1 MSEHKKERSTPMGLP
16 ILPLRNNVLYPGVV
30 MPLVI
35 GRPKSLQLFKSLEG
49 KEEYLGILTQREAE
63 IDDPAPDD
71 MYRIGTTARVLNR
84 VNQPDGSVH
93 VAVQGVSRFRLLRFV
108 ADDPFY
114 VAEVDTIPETTET
127 GVELEALAHSL
138 KDLARELISYIPE
151 LPLGTA
157 EVLDQIDA
165 PGRLVYLILANL
177 TVPVEDKMRV
187 LEANS
192 VSKAL
197 HEAAR
202 IVGHQIEVLKMT
214 RKIQSQI
221 KGEMTKDQREYLL
234 RQQLK
239 AIEKEL
245 GESDEGRDDIDDL
258 QEKLTKARLPEN
270 VQKVADKEIRRLR
283 NIQPS
288 SPEHTVIRTYLDWL
302 SDLPWGKETIDIL
315 DIDNARRILDERHY
329 DLEKVKKRIL
339 EYLAVSKLRGQ
350 MKGPILC
357 FVGPPGVGKTSL
369 ATSIADA
376 LGRKSTRIALGG
388 VHDEAEIR
396 GHRRTYIG
404 SMPGKIVQGIKNA
417 GTRNPVFVLDEID
430 KLGRDWRGDPT
441 SAMLEVLDPE
451 QNHSF
456 QDHYLNVPFDLS
468 KVLFITTANTRDTI
482 PPPLLDRMEVLELNG
497 YTHEEKLEIAR
508 RHLLPKQMEEH
519 GLKEGHFKIADNVLS
534 NVVSHHTREAGVRN
548 LDRALAA
555 VCRAVAVQTVEERWV
570 FGSKVTLAHLSEFLG
585 PDKFIRE
592 VAERTEV
599 PGIATGLAWTATGGD
614 ILFIEATQMP
624 GDGKLKLTGQLGDVM
639 KESAQLAISYIR
651 ARAEA
656 LGIPKDFNKAH
667 DIHIHL
673 PAGAIPKDG
682 PSAGVTLF
690 SAVVSLLTD
699 RRVRGDLAMTGEIT
713 LRGLVLPVG
722 GIKDKVLAAQ
732 RAGIKTVILPERNK
746 KDMIEVPD
754 SCKKDLKFKF
764 VKRIEDLLPL
774 IFEKETKK
782 KSKDGEP
789 VAGADV
795 APETETPS
803 IVN

>member
-1 MSEHKKERSTPMGLP
+1 MSEQKRGKADVVGLP
-16 ILPLRNNVLYPGVV
+16 VLPLRNNVLYPGVV

-35 GRPKSLQLFKSLEG
+35 GRPKSLKLFQDLEG
-49 KEEYLGILTQREAE
+49 GDEFLGILTQREAE
-63 IDDPAPDD
+63 HDEPGPSD
-71 MYRIGTTARVLNR
+71 MYTMGTTARVLNR
-84 VNQPDGSVH
+84 VNQPDGSIH
-93 VAVQGVSRFRLLRFV
+93 VAVQGVSRFKLVRFLS
-108 ADDPFY
+108 DDPYY
-114 VAEVDTIPETTET
+114 VAEVNPLQDDDAS

-157 EVLDQIDA
+157 EVLDQIDS
-165 PGRLVYLILANL
+165 PQRLVYLILANL
-177 TVPVEDKMRV
+177 SVPVQDKMKV
-187 LEANS
+187 LEAES
-192 VSKAL
+192 VSDAL

-245 GESDEGRDDIDDL
+245 GEVSEDRDDIDDL
-258 QEKLTKARLPEN
+258 QERLTKARLPEN
-270 VQKVADKEIRRLR
+270 VLKVADKEIRRLR

-288 SPEHTVIRTYLDWL
+288 SPEHTVIRTYLEWL
-302 SDLPWGKETIDIL
+302 SDLPWQKETIDNL
-315 DIDNARRILDERHY
+315 DIENARRVLNERHFSL
-329 DLEKVKKRIL
+329 DKIKKRIL
-339 EYLAVSKLRGQ
+339 EYLAVSKLCNE

-357 FVGPPGVGKTSL
+357 LVGPPGVGKTSL
-369 ATSIADA
+369 AMSVAES
-376 LGRKSTRIALGG
+376 LGRKTHRIALGG

-404 SMPGKIVQGIKNA
+404 SMPGKLVQGIKSA
-417 GTRNPVFVLDEID
+417 GTKNPVFVLDEID

-468 KVLFITTANTRDTI
+468 KVLFITTANTKDTI
-482 PPPLLDRMEVLELNG
+482 PAPLLDRMEVLELSG
-497 YTHEEKLEIAR
+497 YTHEEKLEITK
-508 RHLLPKQMEEH
+508 RHLLPKQKKEH
-519 GLKEGHFKIADNVLS
+519 GLQPDHFSISDAILS
-534 NVVSHHTREAGVRN
+534 TVINRYTREAGVRN
-548 LDRALAA
+548 LDRAIASL
-555 VCRAVAVQTVEERWV
+555 CRAIAVRTVEDNWK
-570 FGSKVTLAHLSEFLG
+570 FGARVTKKLVTEFLG
-585 PDKFIRE
+585 PWKYERE

-599 PGIATGLAWTATGGD
+599 PGVATGLAWTATGGD
-614 ILFIEATQMP
+614 ILFIEATRMD

-639 KESAQLAISYIR
+639 KESAQIAISYIR
-651 ARAEA
+651 SRATE
-656 LGIPKDFNKAH
+656 LGVDPEFRKNS

-690 SAVVSLLTD
+690 TSVLSLLTQ

-713 LRGLVLPVG
+713 LRGQVLPVG

-732 RAGIKTVILPERNK
+732 RAGCKTVILPERNK
-746 KDMIEVPD
+746 KDMVDVPD
-754 SCKKDLKFKF
+754 SAKADLKFKF
-764 VKRIEDLLPL
+764 VKRIEELLPL
-774 IFEKETKK
+774 VFEKGSAVST
-782 KSKDGEP
+782 P
-789 VAGADV
+789 
-795 APETETPS
+795 APPS
-803 IVN
+803 VVN

>member
-1 MSEHKKERSTPMGLP
+1 MTERKKQADVVGLP

-35 GRPKSLQLFKSLEG
+35 GRPKSLQLFRALEG
-49 KEEYLGILTQREAE
+49 GEEYLGILTQKDAE
-63 IDDPAPDD
+63 NDDPGPED
-71 MYRIGTTARVLNR
+71 MYATGTTARVLNR
-84 VNQPDGSVH
+84 VNQPDGSIH
-93 VAVQGVSRFRLLRFV
+93 VAVQGVTRFRMQRFIS
-108 ADDPFY
+108 DDPY
-114 VAEVDTIPETTET
+114 YLAEVEPLPESRGTSL
-127 GVELEALAHSL
+127 ELDALAHSL

-157 EVLDQIDA
+157 EVLDQIDSPA
-165 PGRLVYLILANL
+165 RLVYLILANL

-187 LEANS
+187 LECDS
-192 VSKAL
+192 VSEAL
-197 HEAAR
+197 HEASR

-214 RKIQSQI
+214 RKIQSQV
-221 KGEMTKDQREYLL
+221 KGEMTKEQREYLL

-245 GESDEGRDDIDDL
+245 GEHDEGRDDVDDL
-258 QEKLTKARLPEN
+258 QERLAKAKLPPK
-270 VQKVADKEIRRLR
+270 VQKAADKELRRLR

-288 SPEHTVIRTYLDWL
+288 SPEHTVIRTYLEWL
-302 SDLPWGKETIDIL
+302 SDLPWAASTKDVL
-315 DIDNARRILDERHY
+315 DIERAREILDERHY
-329 DLEKVKKRIL
+329 DLAKCKKRIL
-339 EYLAVSKLRGQ
+339 EYLAVSKLKGE

-369 ATSIADA
+369 AVSIADA
-376 LGRKSTRIALGG
+376 LERKSTRIALGG

-404 SMPGKIVQGIKNA
+404 SMPGKIIQGLKNA

-430 KLGRDWRGDPT
+430 KLGKDWRGDPT

-468 KVLFITTANTRDTI
+468 KVLFVTTANTRDTI
-482 PPPLLDRMEVLELNG
+482 PAPLLDRMEVIELPG
-497 YTHEEKLEIAR
+497 YTQEEKLEIAR
-508 RHLLPKQMEEH
+508 RHLLPKQIEEH
-519 GLKEGHFKIADNVLS
+519 GLQPDAFKISDSVLMS
-534 NVVSHHTREAGVRN
+534 IIDKYTREAGVRN
-548 LDRALAA
+548 LDRRLAG
-555 VCRAVAVQTVEERWV
+555 VCRAVAVRTVEGTWS
-570 FGSKVTLAHLSEFLG
+570 FGSRVTTKSLDEFLG
-585 PDKFIRE
+585 PQRFDRE

-599 PGIATGLAWTATGGD
+599 AGVATGLAWTATGGD

-624 GDGKLKLTGQLGDVM
+624 GEGKLKLTGQLGDVM
-639 KESAQLAISYIR
+639 KESAQIAISFIR
-651 ARAEA
+651 ARAEQ
-656 LGIPKDFNKAH
+656 LGVDASFTKEK

-690 SAVVSLLTD
+690 TAVVSLLTN
-699 RRVRGDLAMTGEIT
+699 RRVRGDIAMTGEIT

-732 RAGIKTVILPERNK
+732 RAGIKTVILPERTK
-746 KDMIEVPD
+746 KDMADIPETARHA
-754 SCKKDLKFKF
+754 LKFKF
-764 VKRIEDLLPL
+764 VSRVEDLLPL
-774 IFEKETKK
+774 VFEKPKK
-782 KSKDGEP
+782 GPKEP
-789 VAGADV
+789 
-795 APETETPS
+795 APVPPTV
-803 IVN
+803 VN

>member
-1 MSEHKKERSTPMGLP
+1 VSEQKEGKADVVGLP
-16 ILPLRNNVLYPGVV
+16 VLPLRNNVLYPGVV

-35 GRPKSLQLFKSLEG
+35 GRPKSLQLFQDLEG
-49 KEEYLGILTQREAE
+49 GDEFLGILTQREAE
-63 IDDPAPDD
+63 NDEPGPSD
-71 MYRIGTTARVLNR
+71 MYSMGTTARVLNR
-84 VNQPDGSVH
+84 VNQPDGSIH
-93 VAVQGVSRFRLLRFV
+93 VAVQGVSRFKLVRFLS
-108 ADDPFY
+108 DEPYY
-114 VAEVDTIPETTET
+114 VAEVNPLPDDDSAS
-127 GVELEALAHSL
+127 VELEALAHSL

-157 EVLDQIDA
+157 EVLDQIDS
-165 PGRLVYLILANL
+165 PQRLVYLILANL
-177 TVPVEDKMRV
+177 SVPVQDKMRV
-187 LEANS
+187 LEAETVTES
-192 VSKAL
+192 L

-245 GESDEGRDDIDDL
+245 GEVSDDRDDIDDL
-258 QEKLTKARLPEN
+258 QERLTKARLSET

-288 SPEHTVIRTYLDWL
+288 SPEHTVIRTYLEWL
-302 SDLPWGKETIDIL
+302 SDLPWQKETIDNL
-315 DIDNARRILDERHY
+315 DIDNARTVLDERHY
-329 DLEKVKKRIL
+329 NMQKVKKRIL
-339 EYLAVSKLRGQ
+339 EYLAVSKLCNE

-357 FVGPPGVGKTSL
+357 LVGPPGVGKTSL
-369 ATSIADA
+369 AMSVAEA
-376 LGRKSTRIALGG
+376 LGRKTHRIALGG

-404 SMPGKIVQGIKNA
+404 SMPGKLIQGIKNS
-417 GTRNPVFVLDEID
+417 GTKNPVFVLDEID

-468 KVLFITTANTRDTI
+468 KVLFITTANTTETI
-482 PPPLLDRMEVLELNG
+482 PAPLLDRMEVLELSG
-497 YTHEEKLEIAR
+497 YTHEEKVQISR
-508 RHLLPKQMEEH
+508 RHLLPKQMKEH
-519 GLKEGHFKIADNVLS
+519 GLQPEHFVISDQIIGLVINRY
-534 NVVSHHTREAGVRN
+534 TREAGVRN
-548 LDRALAA
+548 LDRALAS
-555 VCRAVAVQTVEERWV
+555 VCRAVAVRTVEDNWK
-570 FGSKVTLAHLSEFLG
+570 FGARFTKKMVTDFLG
-585 PDKFIRE
+585 PWKFERE

-599 PGIATGLAWTATGGD
+599 PGVATGLAWTASGGA
-614 ILFIEATQMP
+614 ILFIEATRME

-639 KESAQLAISYIR
+639 KESAQIAISYLRSR
-651 ARAEA
+651 ANE
-656 LGIPKDFNKAH
+656 LGIDQSFRKDS

-690 SAVVSLLTD
+690 TAVLSLLTQ

-713 LRGLVLPVG
+713 LRGQVLPVG

-732 RAGIKTVILPERNK
+732 RAGCKTVILPERNR
-746 KDMIEVPD
+746 KDMVDVPD
-754 SCKKDLKFKF
+754 SAKKDLQFKF
-764 VKRIEDLLPL
+764 VKRVEDLLPL
-774 IFEKETKK
+774 IFEKG
-782 KSKDGEP
+782 SP
-789 VAGADV
+789 VQ
-795 APETETPS
+795 TPPPS
-803 IVN
+803 PVMN

>member
-1 MSEHKKERSTPMGLP
+1 
-16 ILPLRNNVLYPGVV
+16 

-35 GRPKSLQLFKSLEG
+35 GRPKSLKLFQDLEG
-49 KEEYLGILTQREAE
+49 KEEYLGILTQTEAE
-63 IDDPAPDD
+63 NDDPTTED
-71 MYRIGTTARVLNR
+71 MYETGTTARVLNR
-84 VNQPDGSVH
+84 VNQPDGSIH
-93 VAVQGVSRFRLLRFV
+93 VAVQGVSRFRLVRFMEKE
-108 ADDPFY
+108 PY
-114 VAEVDTIPETTET
+114 YTAEVSPIPEQDDD

-157 EVLDQIDA
+157 EVLDQIDS
-165 PGRLVYLILANL
+165 PQRLVYLILANL
-177 TVPVEDKMRV
+177 SVPVQDKMKV
-187 LEANS
+187 LEAQS
-192 VSKAL
+192 VADSL

-221 KGEMTKDQREYLL
+221 KGEMTRDQREYLL

-245 GESDEGRDDIDDL
+245 GEVSEERDDIDDL
-258 QEKLTKARLPEN
+258 QERIQSAKLPDN
-270 VQKVADKEIRRLR
+270 VQKVADKELRRLR

-288 SPEHTVIRTYLDWL
+288 SPEHTVIRTYLEWL
-302 SDLPWGKETIDIL
+302 ADLPWEKETVDNL
-315 DIDNARRILDERHY
+315 DIDNARVVLNKRHY

-339 EYLAVSKLRGQ
+339 EYLAVSKLTNSL
-350 MKGPILC
+350 KGPILC
-357 FVGPPGVGKTSL
+357 LVGPPGVGKTSL
-369 ATSIADA
+369 AMSVAEA
-376 LGRKSTRIALGG
+376 VGRKTHRVALGG

-404 SMPGKIVQGIKNA
+404 SMPGKLIQGIKNA
-417 GTRNPVFVLDEID
+417 GTKNPVFVLDEID

-468 KVLFITTANTRDTI
+468 KVLFITTANTKDTI
-482 PPPLLDRMEVLELNG
+482 PAPLLDRMEVLELSG
-497 YTHEEKLEIAR
+497 YTLDEKMEISK
-508 RHLLPKQMEEH
+508 RHLLPKQIKEH
-519 GLKEGHFKIADNVLS
+519 GLQPESFKLS
-534 NVVSHHTREAGVRN
+534 HNMLSHIITNHTREAGVRS
-548 LDRALAA
+548 LDRALASL
-555 VCRAVAVQTVEERWV
+555 CRAIAVRTVEDKWK
-570 FGSKVTLAHLSEFLG
+570 FGARVTKRLIADFLG
-585 PDKFIRE
+585 PARFERE

-599 PGIATGLAWTATGGD
+599 PGVATGLAWTATGGD
-614 ILFIEATQMP
+614 ILFIEATTMP

-639 KESAQLAISYIR
+639 KESAQIAISYIR
-651 ARAEA
+651 TRSKE
-656 LGIPKDFNKAH
+656 LGIDGDFRKTS

-690 SAVVSLLTD
+690 TAVLSLLTGA
-699 RRVRGDLAMTGEIT
+699 RVRGDLAMTGEIT

-732 RAGIKTVILPERNK
+732 RAGIKTVILPERNR
-746 KDMIEVPD
+746 KDMVEIPD
-754 SCKKDLKFKF
+754 NVKRDLKFEF
-764 VKRIEDLLPL
+764 VKRIEELLPL
-774 IFEKETKK
+774 AFEQPLEPMPRPLET
-782 KSKDGEP
+782 S
-789 VAGADV
+789 V
-795 APETETPS
+795 
-803 IVN
+803 VN

>member
-1 MSEHKKERSTPMGLP
+1 MSAQKKGRTDVIGLP

-35 GRPKSLQLFKSLEG
+35 GRPKSLKLFQDLEG
-49 KEEYLGILTQREAE
+49 KEEYLGILTQREADNDE
-63 IDDPAPDD
+63 PGPSD
-71 MYRIGTTARVLNR
+71 MYDTGTTARVLNR
-84 VNQPDGSVH
+84 VNQPDGSIH
-93 VAVQGVSRFRLLRFV
+93 VAVQGVSRFRLVRFMS
-108 ADDPFY
+108 DDPYF
-114 VAEVDTIPETTET
+114 VAEVDPIPDQDVG

-138 KDLARELISYIPE
+138 KDLARELISYVPE

-157 EVLDQIDA
+157 EVLDQIDS
-165 PGRLVYLILANL
+165 PQRLVYLILANL
-177 TVPVEDKMRV
+177 SVPVEEKMRV

-192 VSKAL
+192 TARSL

-245 GESDEGRDDIDDL
+245 GEVSDDRDDIDDL
-258 QEKLTKARLPEN
+258 QDRLAKARLPDN
-270 VQKVADKEIRRLR
+270 VQKVADKELRRLR

-288 SPEHTVIRTYLDWL
+288 SPEHTVIRTYLEWL
-302 SDLPWGKETIDIL
+302 GDLPWQKETIDNL
-315 DIDNARRILDERHY
+315 DIVHARKVLDERHY
-329 DLEKVKKRIL
+329 DLEKIKERIL
-339 EYLAVSKLRGQ
+339 EYLAVSKLRNE

-357 FVGPPGVGKTSL
+357 LVGPPGVGKTSL
-369 ATSIADA
+369 AMCVAEA

-417 GTRNPVFVLDEID
+417 GTRNPVFILDEID

-451 QNHSF
+451 QNDSF

-482 PPPLLDRMEVLELNG
+482 PAPLLDRMEVLDLSG
-497 YTHEEKLEIAR
+497 YTLEEKMNIAKQ
-508 RHLLPKQMEEH
+508 HLLPKQVKEH
-519 GLKEGHFKIADNVLS
+519 GLQPGAFRLSDKVLGGIIQS
-534 NVVSHHTREAGVRN
+534 YTREAGVRN
-548 LDRALAA
+548 LDRALAS
-555 VCRAVAVQTVEERWV
+555 VCRKVAVRTVEDKWL
-570 FGSKVTLAHLSEFLG
+570 FGGQITLKRVADFLG
-585 PDKFIRE
+585 PNKFERE
-592 VAERTEV
+592 VAERTERAGV
-599 PGIATGLAWTATGGD
+599 ATGLAWTAAGGD
-614 ILFIEATQMP
+614 ILFIEASRMP
-624 GDGKLKLTGQLGDVM
+624 GEGKMKLTGQLGDVM
-639 KESAQLAISYIR
+639 KESAQIAISYIR
-651 ARAEA
+651 ANAEE
-656 LGIPKDFNKAH
+656 LGVLEDFRTGT
-667 DIHIHL
+667 DLHIHL
-673 PAGAIPKDG
+673 PAGSIPKDG

-690 SAVVSLLTD
+690 SAVLSLLID
-699 RRVRGDLAMTGEIT
+699 RRVRGDVAMTGEIT

-732 RAGIKTVILPERNK
+732 RAGIRTVVLPERNR
-746 KDMIEVPD
+746 KDMVEVPENA
-754 SCKKDLKFKF
+754 KKDLRFKF
-764 VKRIEDLLPL
+764 VKRIEDLIPL
-774 IFEKETKK
+774 VFEKKARKK
-782 KSKDGEP
+782 AK
-789 VAGADV
+789 
-795 APETETPS
+795 TPTPTPTV
-803 IVN
+803 VN

>member
-1 MSEHKKERSTPMGLP
+1 
-16 ILPLRNNVLYPGVV
+16 

-35 GRPKSLQLFKSLEG
+35 GRPKSLELFHALEG
-49 KEEYLGILTQREAE
+49 REEYLGILTQREADN
-63 IDDPAPDD
+63 DDPGPSD
-71 MYRIGTTARVLNR
+71 MYTTGTTARVLNR
-84 VNQPDGSVH
+84 VNQPDGSIH
-93 VAVQGVSRFRLLRFV
+93 VAVQGVSRFKLRRFMSNDPYYV
-108 ADDPFY
+108 ADVQP
-114 VAEVDTIPETTET
+114 VPEADES

-157 EVLDQIDA
+157 EVLDQIDS
-165 PGRLVYLILANL
+165 PQRLVYLILANL
-177 TVPVEDKMRV
+177 SVPVEDKMRV
-187 LEANS
+187 LECTNVQDS
-192 VSKAL
+192 L

-245 GESDEGRDDIDDL
+245 GEVSDDRDDVDDL
-258 QEKLTKARLPEN
+258 QERLAKARLPEAA
-270 VQKVADKEIRRLR
+270 QKVADKELRRLR

-302 SDLPWGKETIDIL
+302 AELPWQKETIDNL
-315 DIDNARRILDERHY
+315 DIENARQILNARHY
-329 DLEKVKKRIL
+329 SLDKIKKRIL
-339 EYLAVSKLRGQ
+339 EYLAVSKLRNE

-369 ATSIADA
+369 ATCIAEA
-376 LGRKSTRIALGG
+376 LGRKSHRIALGG

-404 SMPGKIVQGIKNA
+404 SMPGKVIQGIKNA
-417 GTRNPVFVLDEID
+417 GTKNPVFILDEID

-451 QNHSF
+451 QNDSF
-456 QDHYLNVPFDLS
+456 QDHYLNMPFDLS
-468 KVLFITTANTRDTI
+468 KVLFVTTANTRDTI
-482 PPPLLDRMEVLELNG
+482 PAPLLDRMEVLELSG
-497 YTHEEKLEIAR
+497 YTLEEKLQLAR
-508 RHLLPKQMEEH
+508 RHLLPNQVDEH
-519 GLKEGHFKIADNVLS
+519 GLQKEAFKISDAVLS
-534 NVVSHHTREAGVRN
+534 YIIMSYTREAGVRN
-548 LDRALAA
+548 LNRALAS
-555 VCRAVAVQTVEERWV
+555 VCRAVAVRTVEDKWK
-570 FGSKVTLAHLSEFLG
+570 FGGRVNRSLLSEFLG
-585 PDKFIRE
+585 PPRFERE
-592 VAERTEV
+592 SAERTEV
-599 PGIATGLAWTATGGD
+599 PGVATGLAWTATGGD
-614 ILFIEATQMP
+614 ILFIEATGMD

-639 KESAQLAISYIR
+639 KESAQIAISYLR
-651 ARAEA
+651 SRAEE
-656 LGIPKDFNKAH
+656 LGVEKDFSKGK

-682 PSAGVTLF
+682 PSAGITLF
-690 SAVVSLLTD
+690 TAVLSLLTG
-699 RRVRGDLAMTGEIT
+699 RRIKGDVAMTGEIT

-746 KDMIEVPD
+746 KDMVDVPE
-754 SCKKDLKFKF
+754 SAKKDLRFKF
-764 VKRIEDLLPL
+764 IKRVEDILPL
-774 IFEKETKK
+774 AFENQPRSKK
-782 KSKDGEP
+782 
-789 VAGADV
+789 
-795 APETETPS
+795 TPPPPAV
-803 IVN
+803 VN